1 MKKLFKILTV
11 FIILAVQASACFA
24 VETGKIDKLIK
35 KSGLND
41 MSIVAVSIKNTENNN
56 VVYELNS
63 KRLLH
68 PASTIKL
75 FTQYS
80 ALETLGYDYFFKTGF
95 YKDSQNNLYIKL
107 GADPLLTTSQ
117 LKEAMQK
124 VKAEGASFNNLYF
137 DDSIIDKKEFSPGWM
152 WDDNVNPYTPKVSAY
167 NLDKNVISVSI
178 EKNSEGKA
186 NISLKP
192 AYPMSVISDVKIGV
206 NKDMLEVNS
215 YYWNNPEVVEIFGA
229 VTNPKTIN
237 LPLSS
242 MRRYFIY
249 NLDKIT
255 DDLRLEIKST
265 SYSSKLV
272 PQNAQLIT
280 EINNPILPALKE
292 ALEKS
297 SNLSAETIYKLAG
310 AVKSSSTGSDL
321 NAFEV
326 FNEFYKGIGMDIK
339 NIKLSDGCGVSRYD
353 LIYAD
358 WMTEALNKL
367 YKMKNFEKFK
377 ELLAQPG
384 EGTLSKRLFDLRGDT
399 WLKTGSL
406 NNISTLTGY
415 VKSQDG
421 HLYSVAILTEN
432 YTKDNSEVKAF
443 EDELIKLIY
452 NR

>member
-35 KSGLND
+35 KSGLNE
-41 MSIVAVSIKNTENNN
+41 MSIVSVSIKNAENNN

-63 KRLLH
+63 KKLLH

-75 FTQYS
+75 FTQFS

-107 GADPLLTTSQ
+107 SADPLLTTSQ
-117 LKEAMQK
+117 LKQALRK
-124 VKAEGASFNNLYF
+124 VKETGASFNNLYF
-137 DDSIIDKKEFSPGWM
+137 DDSIIDKKELSPGWM
-152 WDDNVNPYTPKVSAY
+152 WDDNVSPFTPKVSSY
-167 NLDKNVISVSI
+167 NLDKNLIKLNF

-186 NISLKP
+186 NITLKP
-192 AYPMSVISDVKIGV
+192 DYPMNVISDVKIGI
-206 NKDMLEVNS
+206 NKDLLEVNN

-229 VTNPKTIN
+229 ITAPKSIDIAV
-237 LPLSS
+237 SS

-249 NLDKIT
+249 NLDKIL
-255 DDLRLEIKST
+255 DDLRINISST
-265 SYSSKLV
+265 LYSSKLV
-272 PQNAQLIT
+272 PSDAVLIT
-280 EINNPILPALKE
+280 EISNPIQPVSKD

-297 SNLSAETIYKLAG
+297 SNLAAETIYKVA
-310 AVKSSSTGSDL
+310 AANKYFSTGSDL
-321 NAFEV
+321 LG
-326 FNEFYKGIGMDIK
+326 FNLFKEFYKGLGMEVD
-339 NIKLSDGCGVSRYD
+339 NIILADGCGVSRYD

-384 EGTLSKRLFDLRGDT
+384 EGTLSKRLFDLRGDI

-406 NNISTLTGY
+406 NNISAVTGY

-421 HLYSVAILTEN
+421 NVYSIAILTEN
-432 YTKDNSEVKAF
+432 YTKNNSEVKAF

>member
-1 MKKLFKILTV
+1 MKKIFKVLTV
-11 FIILAVQASACFA
+11 LIIIAIQTTASFA

-41 MSIVAVSIKNTENNN
+41 MSIVSVSIKNAENNN

-68 PASTIKL
+68 PASTVKL
-75 FTQYS
+75 FTQFS

-107 GADPLLTTSQ
+107 GADPSLTTSQ
-117 LKEAMQK
+117 LKQAMQK
-124 VKAEGASFNNLYF
+124 VKETGVSYNNLYF
-137 DDSIIDKKEFSPGWM
+137 DDSIIDKREFAPGWM

-167 NLDKNVISVSI
+167 NLDKNIIKVNI
-178 EKNSEGKA
+178 EKNAEGKA
-186 NISLKP
+186 NLTLSP
-192 AYPMSVISDVKIGV
+192 SYPMSIISDVKIGIK
-206 NKDMLEVNS
+206 KDLLEVNS

-229 VTNPKTIN
+229 VTNPKTIY

-249 NLDKIT
+249 NLDKII
-255 DDLRLEIKST
+255 DDLRIDVKST
-265 SYSSKLV
+265 LYSSKLV
-272 PQNAQLIT
+272 PQNAELIT
-280 EINNPILPALKE
+280 EINNPISPAIKE
-292 ALEKS
+292 ALENS
-297 SNLSAETIYKLAG
+297 SNLSAESIYKLAG
-310 AVKSSSTGSDL
+310 AVKYSSTGSDM
-321 NAFEV
+321 NAFDV
-326 FNEFYKGIGMDIK
+326 FKEFYKGIGMDIN

-358 WMTEALNKL
+358 WMTETLNKL

-377 ELLAQPG
+377 AFLAQPG
-384 EGTLSKRLFDLRGDT
+384 EGTLSDRLFDLRGDT

-406 NNISTLTGY
+406 NNISALTGY

-421 HLYSVAILTEN
+421 HIYSVAILTEN
-432 YTKDNSEVKAF
+432 YTKDNSDVKAF